1 MPAVVDVSEEKL
13 KELRGIVRRQA
24 EDRPGVYRMVSEGGE
39 VVYVGKSKRVRSRLM
54 SYFRA
59 AFPDEKGARIVREA
73 AAIEWSYV
81 PSEFAALL
89 EELRLI
95 KRLRPRFNHAMKR
108 DGRNYAF
115 VAITREPAPR
125 LVVLRG
131 TGTRG
136 ESVVYGPFTGAM
148 WLKEALRELSDSLGL
163 RDCTHDRRMKYSDQQ
178 EIFIIPPRT
187 PGCIRFE
194 IGKCLG
200 PCVAATSASA
210 YRERVSQAR
219 AFLDG
224 ANDGPIERLAASMKD
239 ASERLEFERAGVL
252 RDKRQRLEDLRG
264 QFDRMRF
271 AAESLTFAYHVEGVG
286 GDDRV
291 YLIRRGVVRAELPA
305 PQSRAE
311 EKALRE
317 SVRRVADDT
326 PITAARSIPQHE
338 VDELLVIAAWFK
350 AHPSEMERAK
360 PFQRSAIN
368 DLVTAIR
375 KQQPSSSP
383 SK

>member
-1 MPAVVDVSEEKL
+1 MGLSADAVESRLQD
-13 KELRGIVRRQA
+13 LRGIVKRQA

-39 VVYVGKSKRVRSRLM
+39 VVYVGKSKRVRTRLM

-59 AFPDEKGARIVREA
+59 LFPDEKGARIVREA

-89 EELRLI
+89 EELRQI
-95 KRLRPRFNHAMKR
+95 KRLRPRFNQQMKR
-108 DGRNYAF
+108 DGKNYAF

-131 TGTRG
+131 TGGGG
-136 ESVVYGPFTGAM
+136 ESVVYGPFTGAT

-163 RDCTHDRRMKYSDQQ
+163 RDCALVDKRMRYADQQ
-178 EIFIIPPRT
+178 EIFVVPPRT

-200 PCVAATSASA
+200 PCIAAPMAA
-210 YRERVSQAR
+210 IYRERVSQAR

-224 ANDGPIERLAASMKD
+224 TNDGPIERLGAQMQD
-239 ASERLEFERAGVL
+239 ASERLEFERAGAL
-252 RDKRQRLEDLRG
+252 RDKRQRLEDLRDR
-264 QFDRMRF
+264 FDRMRF

-291 YLIRRGVVRAELPA
+291 YLIRRGVVRADLPA
-305 PQSRAE
+305 PKSRSDEAS
-311 EKALRE
+311 LRDAARK
-317 SVRRVADDT
+317 VIADT
-326 PITAARSIPQHE
+326 PVTGPRSIPHHE

-350 AHPSEMERAK
+350 ANPSEMERAK
-360 PFQRSAIN
+360 PLKS
-368 DLVTAIR
+368 
-375 KQQPSSSP
+375 
-383 SK
+383 

>member
-1 MPAVVDVSEEKL
+1 MPVAVDDAEVRL

-39 VVYVGKSKRVRSRLM
+39 VVYVGKSKRVRTRLL

-73 AAIEWSYV
+73 AHIEWSYV

-131 TGTRG
+131 TGMRG
-136 ESVVYGPFTGAM
+136 ESVVYGPFTGAT
-148 WLKEALRELSDSLGL
+148 WLREALRELSDSLGL
-163 RDCTHDRRMKYSDQQ
+163 RDCTHDRRMRYSDQQ
-178 EIFIIPPRT
+178 EIFTLPPRT

-200 PCVAATSASA
+200 PCIAAPSAAT
-210 YRERVSQAR
+210 YRDKVSQAR

-224 ANDGPIERLAASMKD
+224 TNDGPIERLGESMKE
-239 ASERLEFERAGVL
+239 ASDRLEFERAGAL
-252 RDKRQRLEDLRG
+252 RNKRQRLEGLRE

-271 AAESLTFAYHVEGVG
+271 AAESLTFAYHVEGVE

-305 PQSRAE
+305 PRSRADE
-311 EKALRE
+311 SALKDTA
-317 SVRRVADDT
+317 RRVVADT
-326 PITAARSIPQHE
+326 PVTGPRSIPQHE
-338 VDELLVIAAWFK
+338 VDELLVIAAWFR
-350 AHPSEMERAK
+350 AHPTEMERAR
-360 PFQRSAIN
+360 PLTRH
-368 DLVTAIR
+368 
-375 KQQPSSSP
+375 
-383 SK
+383 

>member
-1 MPAVVDVSEEKL
+1 MALLTEEAVESRLQD
-13 KELRGIVRRQA
+13 LRGIVRRQA

-59 AFPDEKGARIVREA
+59 VFPDEKGARIVREA

-89 EELRLI
+89 EELRQI
-95 KRLRPRFNHAMKR
+95 KRLRPRFNQQMKH
-108 DGRNYAF
+108 DGKNYAF

-131 TGTRG
+131 TGTGG
-136 ESVVYGPFTGAM
+136 ESVVYGPFTGAT

-163 RDCTHDRRMKYSDQQ
+163 RDCALVDKRMRYADQQ
-178 EIFIIPPRT
+178 EIFEVPPRT

-200 PCVAATSASA
+200 PCVAAPMAIL
-210 YRERVSQAR
+210 YRDRVSQAR

-224 ANDGPIERLAASMKD
+224 TNDGPIERLGTQMQD
-239 ASERLEFERAGVL
+239 ASDRLEFERAGAL
-252 RDKRQRLEDLRG
+252 RDKRQRLEDLRDR
-264 QFDRMRF
+264 FDRMRF
-271 AAESLTFAYHVEGVG
+271 AAESLTFAYHVEGLG

-291 YLIRRGVVRAELPA
+291 YLIRRGVVRADLPA
-305 PQSRAE
+305 PKSKSDERAL
-311 EKALRE
+311 KDAARK
-317 SVRRVADDT
+317 VIADHPVT
-326 PITAARSIPQHE
+326 HARSIPQHE
-338 VDELLVIAAWFK
+338 VDELLVIAAWFR
-350 AHPSEMERAK
+350 ANPGEMSRAK
-360 PFQRSAIN
+360 P
-368 DLVTAIR
+368 LH
-375 KQQPSSSP
+375 
-383 SK
+383 

>member
-1 MPAVVDVSEEKL
+1 MTAAATALDDRL
-13 KELRGIVRRQA
+13 KELRSTVKRQA

-59 AFPDEKGARIVREA
+59 AFPEEKGARIVREA

-89 EELRLI
+89 EELRQI

-108 DGRNYAF
+108 DARHYAF
-115 VAITREPAPR
+115 VAITRGPAPR

-131 TGTRG
+131 TGARG
-136 ESVVYGPFTGAM
+136 ESVVYGPFVGAQR
-148 WLKEALRELSDSLGL
+148 LGEALRELSDSLGL
-163 RDCTHDRRMKYSDQQ
+163 RDCTHDRRMRYSDQQ
-178 EIFIIPPRT
+178 EIFVVPPRT

-200 PCVAATSASA
+200 PCVAAPTAA
-210 YRERVSQAR
+210 DYRDRVAQAR

-224 ANDGPIERLAASMKD
+224 TDDGPLERLAQSMLEASG
-239 ASERLEFERAGVL
+239 RLEFERAGVL
-252 RDKRQRLEDLRG
+252 RDKRQRLEDLRD
-264 QFDRMRF
+264 QFERMRF
-271 AAESLTFAYHVEGVG
+271 AAESLTFTYQVEGVN

-305 PQSRAE
+305 PRSPGESDQ
-311 EKALRE
+311 LRE
-317 SVRRVADDT
+317 AIRRVASDT
-326 PITAARSIPQHE
+326 PLTGPRSIPQHE

-350 AHPSEMERAK
+350 ANPGEMEKAT
-360 PFQRSAIN
+360 PLSHH
-368 DLVTAIR
+368 
-375 KQQPSSSP
+375 
-383 SK
+383 

>member
-1 MPAVVDVSEEKL
+1 MPVVADASGEKL

-24 EDRPGVYRMVSEGGE
+24 EDRPGVYRMVAEGGE

-59 AFPDEKGARIVREA
+59 AFPEEKGARIVREA

-89 EELRLI
+89 EELRQI

-125 LVVLRG
+125 LVVLRS

-136 ESVVYGPFTGAM
+136 ESVVYGPFTGAL

-178 EIFIIPPRT
+178 EIFVVPPRT
-187 PGCIRFE
+187 PGCIRYE

-200 PCVAATSASA
+200 PCVAAPSAAA
-210 YRERVSQAR
+210 YRDRVVQAR

-224 ANDGPIERLAASMKD
+224 ANDGPIELLAASMKE
-239 ASERLEFERAGVL
+239 ASDRLEFERAGIL
-252 RDKRQRLEDLRG
+252 RDKQQRLESLRD

-271 AAESLTFAYHVEGVG
+271 AVESLTFAYHVDGVG
-286 GDDRV
+286 GDNRV
-291 YLIRRGVVRAELPA
+291 YLIRRGVVRAEMPA
-305 PQSRAE
+305 PRSRAD
-311 EKALRE
+311 EKTLRDAA
-317 SVRRVADDT
+317 RRAVADT
-326 PITAARSIPQHE
+326 PFTAARSIPQHE
-338 VDELLVIAAWFK
+338 VDELLVIAAWFR
-350 AHPSEMERAK
+350 AHPDELERARPLK
-360 PFQRSAIN
+360 AS
-368 DLVTAIR
+368 
-375 KQQPSSSP
+375 
-383 SK
+383 

>member
-1 MPAVVDVSEEKL
+1 MPATAAALEDRLLEL
-13 KELRGIVRRQA
+13 KSTVKRQA

-39 VVYVGKSKRVRSRLM
+39 VVYVGKSKRVRTRLM

-59 AFPDEKGARIVREA
+59 AFPEEKGARIVREA

-108 DGRNYAF
+108 DARHYAF
-115 VAITREPAPR
+115 VAITRGPAPR

-131 TGTRG
+131 TGARG
-136 ESVVYGPFTGAM
+136 ESVVYGPFVGAQR
-148 WLKEALRELSDSLGL
+148 LGESLRELSDSLGL
-163 RDCTHDRRMKYSDQQ
+163 RDCTHDRRMRYSDQQ
-178 EIFIIPPRT
+178 EMFIAPPRT

-200 PCVAATSASA
+200 PCVAAPSAAA
-210 YRERVSQAR
+210 YREKVAQAR

-224 ANDGPIERLAASMKD
+224 TNDGPIERLAGAMQEASD
-239 ASERLEFERAGVL
+239 RLEFERAGAL
-252 RDKRQRLEDLRG
+252 RDKRQRLEDLRD

-271 AAESLTFAYHVEGVG
+271 AAESLTFAYPVDGID
-286 GDDRV
+286 GDHRV

-305 PQSRAE
+305 PRSAS
-311 EKALRE
+311 E
-317 SVRRVADDT
+317 SGHLQDAIRRVASDT
-326 PITAARSIPQHE
+326 PLTGPRSIPRHE

-350 AHPSEMERAK
+350 AHPAEMEKAT
-360 PFQRSAIN
+360 PLSHY
-368 DLVTAIR
+368 
-375 KQQPSSSP
+375 
-383 SK
+383 

>member
-1 MPAVVDVSEEKL
+1 MPAVADAADSKL
-13 KELRGIVRRQA
+13 KELRSIVRRDA

-39 VVYVGKSKRVRSRLM
+39 VVYVGKSKRVRTRLM

-59 AFPDEKGARIVREA
+59 VFPEEKGARIVREA
-73 AAIEWSYV
+73 AAIEWTYV

-108 DGRNYAF
+108 DARNYAF

-131 TGTRG
+131 TGVRG
-136 ESVVYGPFTGAM
+136 ESVVYGPFTGAT

-163 RDCTHDRRMKYSDQQ
+163 RDCTHDRRMKYSDQR
-178 EIFIIPPRT
+178 EIFVFPPRT
-187 PGCIRFE
+187 PGCIRYE

-200 PCVAATSASA
+200 PCVAAPAASV

-224 ANDGPIERLAASMKD
+224 TNDGPIEALATLMKD
-239 ASERLEFERAGVL
+239 ASDRLEFERAGAL

-264 QFDRMRF
+264 QFERMRF

-291 YLIRRGVVRAELPA
+291 YLIRRGVVRTELPA
-305 PQSRAE
+305 PRSRADE
-311 EKALRE
+311 AALRE
-317 SVRRVADDT
+317 AVKRVVEDT
-326 PITAARSIPQHE
+326 PVTSPRSIPQHE
-338 VDELLVIAAWFK
+338 VDELLVIAAWFR
-350 AHPSEMERAK
+350 ANPAEMERAK
-360 PFQRSAIN
+360 PLRAS
-368 DLVTAIR
+368 LR
-375 KQQPSSSP
+375 
-383 SK
+383 

>member
-1 MPAVVDVSEEKL
+1 MPAVVTDPAEAKL
-13 KELRGIVRRQA
+13 KELRSVVRRQA
-24 EDRPGVYRMVSEGGE
+24 EDRPGIYRMISEGGE

-59 AFPDEKGARIVREA
+59 IFPDEKGARIVREA
-73 AAIEWSYV
+73 ATIEWSYV

-89 EELRLI
+89 EELRQI

-136 ESVVYGPFTGAM
+136 ESVVYGPFTGAL
-148 WLKEALRELSDSLGL
+148 WLKEALRELSDALGL
-163 RDCTHDRRMKYSDQQ
+163 RDCTHDRRMRYSDQQ
-178 EIFIIPPRT
+178 EIFTIPPRT

-200 PCVAATSASA
+200 PCVAAPAA
-210 YRERVSQAR
+210 ALYHDRVVQAR

-224 ANDGPIERLAASMKD
+224 ADDGPIERLGELMQG
-239 ASERLEFERAGVL
+239 ASERLEFERAGAL
-252 RDKRQRLEDLRG
+252 RDKRQRLEDLRDR
-264 QFDRMRF
+264 FDRMRF
-271 AAESLTFAYHVEGVG
+271 AAEGLTFAYHVEGVG

-305 PQSRAE
+305 PKSRKE
-311 EKALRE
+311 EGELRE
-317 SVRRVADDT
+317 AAKKVIADT
-326 PITAARSIPQHE
+326 PFTTARSIPQHE

-350 AHPSEMERAK
+350 AHPAEMQRAK
-360 PFQRSAIN
+360 P
-368 DLVTAIR
+368 LVR
-375 KQQPSSSP
+375 H
-383 SK
+383 

>member
-1 MPAVVDVSEEKL
+1 MPAVLDPAGEKL
-13 KELRGIVRRQA
+13 KELRVLVRRQA

-59 AFPDEKGARIVREA
+59 QFPEEKGARIVREA

-108 DGRNYAF
+108 DARNYAF

-136 ESVVYGPFTGAM
+136 ESVVYGPFTGAL
-148 WLKEALRELSDSLGL
+148 WLREALRELSDALGL
-163 RDCTHDRRMKYSDQQ
+163 RDCTHDQRMKYSDQQ
-178 EIFIIPPRT
+178 EIFTIPPRT
-187 PGCIRFE
+187 PGCIRYE

-200 PCVAATSASA
+200 PCVAAPAAAT
-210 YRERVSQAR
+210 YRERVVQAR

-224 ANDGPIERLAASMKD
+224 ADDGPIARLADLMKD
-239 ASERLEFERAGVL
+239 ASQRLEFERAGAL
-252 RDKRQRLEDLRG
+252 RDKRQRLEDLRDR
-264 QFDRMRF
+264 FDRMRF

-291 YLIRRGVVRAELPA
+291 YLIRRGVVRAELAA
-305 PQSRAE
+305 PKSRKDE
-311 EKALRE
+311 GALRE
-317 SVRRVADDT
+317 ASKKVIADT
-326 PITAARSIPQHE
+326 PVTSARSIPQHE
-338 VDELLVIAAWFK
+338 VDELLVIAAWFR
-350 AHPSEMERAK
+350 ANPSEMERAK
-360 PFQRSAIN
+360 PLGRG
-368 DLVTAIR
+368 D
-375 KQQPSSSP
+375 
-383 SK
+383 

>member
-1 MPAVVDVSEEKL
+1 MPVAADPADEKL
-13 KELRGIVRRQA
+13 RELRSIVRHQA
-24 EDRPGVYRMVSEGGE
+24 EDRPAVYRMVSEGGE

-59 AFPDEKGARIVREA
+59 VFPDEKGARIVREA

-125 LVVLRG
+125 LAVLRG
-131 TGTRG
+131 TGMRG
-136 ESVVYGPFTGAM
+136 ESVVYGPFTGAT
-148 WLKEALRELSDSLGL
+148 WLREALRELSDSLGL
-163 RDCTHDRRMKYSDQQ
+163 RDCTHDRRMRYSDQQ
-178 EIFIIPPRT
+178 EIFTLPPRT

-200 PCVAATSASA
+200 PCVAAPSAAA
-210 YRERVSQAR
+210 YREKVVQAR

-224 ANDGPIERLAASMKD
+224 ADDGPIERLSSSMLEASD
-239 ASERLEFERAGVL
+239 RLEFERAGVL
-252 RDKRQRLEDLRG
+252 RDKKQRLEGLRD

-271 AAESLTFAYHVEGVG
+271 AAESLTFAYRVDGVD

-305 PQSRAE
+305 PRSRTDE
-311 EKALRE
+311 SNLRDA
-317 SVRRVADDT
+317 VRRVVADT
-326 PITAARSIPQHE
+326 PITSPRSIPQHE
-338 VDELLVIAAWFK
+338 VDELLVIAAWFR
-350 AHPSEMERAK
+350 ANPAELERAK
-360 PFQRSAIN
+360 PLIH
-368 DLVTAIR
+368 
-375 KQQPSSSP
+375 
-383 SK
+383 

>member
-1 MPAVVDVSEEKL
+1 MPVAADPAEEKL
-13 KELRGIVRRQA
+13 RELRGIVRLQA

-59 AFPDEKGARIVREA
+59 VFPDEKGARIVREA

-131 TGTRG
+131 TGMRG

-148 WLKEALRELSDSLGL
+148 WLREALRELSDSLGL
-163 RDCTHDRRMKYSDQQ
+163 RDCTHDRRMRYSDQQ
-178 EIFIIPPRT
+178 EIFTLPPRT

-200 PCVAATSASA
+200 PCVAAPSAAA
-210 YRERVSQAR
+210 YREKVVEAR

-224 ANDGPIERLAASMKD
+224 TNDGPIERLSASMLE
-239 ASERLEFERAGVL
+239 ASDRLEFERAGAL
-252 RDKRQRLEDLRG
+252 RDKKQRLEGLRD

-271 AAESLTFAYHVEGVG
+271 AAESLTFAYRVDGVD

-305 PQSRAE
+305 PRSRADE
-311 EKALRE
+311 SKLRKT
-317 SVRRVADDT
+317 VRHVVADT
-326 PITAARSIPQHE
+326 PITSPRSIPQHE
-338 VDELLVIAAWFK
+338 VDELLVIAAWFR
-350 AHPSEMERAK
+350 ANPSEMERATPLK
-360 PFQRSAIN
+360 S
-368 DLVTAIR
+368 
-375 KQQPSSSP
+375 
-383 SK
+383 